1 MKNLMRTFCFW
12 TAAREAE
19 KLSTGD
25 WLEKIEKRLDETN
38 EKVDKNTERIEE
50 LNKKVDKNTEKI
62 ERNYGIM
69 QGVFDRYE
77 ESAEKL
83 HQENKQKIIA
93 IQKHLKLATV

>member
-1 MKNLMRTFCFW
+1 MQDVFDRY
-12 TAAREAE
+12 EV
-19 KLSTGD
+19 S
-25 WLEKIEKRLDETN
+25 I

-50 LNKKVDKNTEKI
+50 LNKKVDENTKRI

-69 QGVFDRYE
+69 QDVFDRYE
-77 ESAEKL
+77 VSIEKL